1 MRSGHCTVQGGGGV
15 RRDGPS
21 VLALQPGGGEARGRG
36 PGEGDAAVSEDDT
49 DDTPMQAAIRCT

>member
-1 MRSGHCTVQGGGGV
+1 MTGRVFWFCS
-15 RRDGPS
+15 REE
-21 VLALQPGGGEARGRG
+21 GEARGRG